1 MFAVAFVHDLDD
13 HVMVEAV
20 MTDKELQ
27 VFGFMLAE
35 GASERGLG
43 RQVAAQ
49 FLHEVLVGR
58 VTDELRAADEGIVA
72 NGARDRHLLL
82 LGLLRL
88 VRGRRRGGRSGGG
101 RCGGG
106 RRRR

>member
-1 MFAVAFVHDLDD
+1 MFADAFVHDLDD
-13 HVMVEAV
+13 HVMVETV

-27 VFGFMLAE
+27 VFGLMLAE
-35 GASERGLG
+35 GASEGGLG

-49 FLHEVLVGR
+49 LLHEVLVGR
-58 VTDELRAADEGIVA
+58 VTDELRAADEGIIA
-72 NGARDRHLLL
+72 DRARDRHLLL

-88 VRGRRRGGRSGGG
+88 VRGRRRGRRSGGW
-101 RCGGG
+101 CGGG

>member
-1 MFAVAFVHDLDD
+1 
-13 HVMVEAV
+13 

-27 VFGFMLAE
+27 VFGLMLAE
-35 GASERGLG
+35 GASEGGLG
-43 RQVAAQ
+43 RQVSAQ

-58 VTDELRAADEGIVA
+58 VTDELRAADEGVVA
-72 NGARDRHLLL
+72 DGARDRHLLL

-88 VRGRRRGGRSGGG
+88 VRGRRRGGRRGGS

-106 RRRR
+106 GW